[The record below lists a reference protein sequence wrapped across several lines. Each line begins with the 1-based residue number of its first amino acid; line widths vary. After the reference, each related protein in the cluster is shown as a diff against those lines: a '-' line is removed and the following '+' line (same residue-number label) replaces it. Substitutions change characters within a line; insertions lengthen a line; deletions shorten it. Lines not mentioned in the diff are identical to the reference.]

1 MQNHLRTACCATLA
15 LFLSA
20 GLAGAAE
27 IKLISVGGVKSG
39 LDPIIAAYEKETGNH
54 VNYTAGAPAAVSQ
67 RAASEQF
74 DVVVQSKPAM
84 DDLAKANGLKPETR
98 IPVTR
103 GGIGMAVKQGAKAP
117 DISSPDAFKKT
128 LMGASSIGVGDPV
141 TPNGSGV
148 VIERIL
154 GASGIQDAIKSKV
167 KVVGLDPGQQ
177 MIAKGEIEMG
187 LMNSS
192 EVRDYVTFAGPVPAP
207 MQQYTDYEAAVTTK
221 ATAGDA
227 AAAFVK
233 FLASA
238 KAADGW
244 KAGRLE
250 PPAK

>member
-54 VNYTAGAPAAVSQ
+54 VNYTAGAPAA
-67 RAASEQF
+67 
-74 DVVVQSKPAM
+74 
-84 DDLAKANGLKPETR
+84 
-98 IPVTR
+98 
-103 GGIGMAVKQGAKAP
+103 
-117 DISSPDAFKKT
+117 
-128 LMGASSIGVGDPV
+128 
-141 TPNGSGV
+141 
-148 VIERIL
+148 
-154 GASGIQDAIKSKV
+154 
-167 KVVGLDPGQQ
+167 
-177 MIAKGEIEMG
+177 
-187 LMNSS
+187 
-192 EVRDYVTFAGPVPAP
+192 
-207 MQQYTDYEAAVTTK
+207 
-221 ATAGDA
+221 
-227 AAAFVK
+227 AFVK